1 MTNKKILIPIIG
13 LICVA
18 LILFSVP
25 FIMDIMTAD
34 KLARQKIIV
43 ENVRTHFAKLT
54 IYDEG
59 EKELPLFDIRN
70 PQGEVVSLSSILS
83 RDGFVLL
90 NLWATWCPPCINEL
104 PSLQALS
111 KEENKKNVKL
121 FVKGLSLDQNLSHDE
136 LGGFLKRHQIGSFAH
151 YQDHRNGLIKTYSV
165 PAMPTTLLVDNKGY
179 VRAEFL
185 GDADWTN
192 SEIKAFLEDFV
203 TISLESNEYKFLTN
217 FWQS

>member
-1 MTNKKILIPIIG
+1 MTNKKILIPIIV
-13 LICVA
+13 LICGA
-18 LILFSVP
+18 LIFFSVP
-25 FIMDIMTAD
+25 FIMEIMTAD

-43 ENVRTHFAKLT
+43 ENVRAHFAKLT
-54 IYDEG
+54 IYGEG

-111 KEENKKNVKL
+111 KEENKKGVKL
-121 FVKGLSLDQNLSHDE
+121 FVKGLSLDQNVSHAD

-151 YQDHRNGLIKTYSV
+151 YQDHTNALIKTYSV

-203 TISLESNEYKFLTN
+203 TISLESNKYKFLTN